1 MKYFLIAGEASGDLH
16 GSTLVRHLMKVDKE
30 AVIECWG
37 GDRMEAEGAKLLK
50 HYRDH
55 AIMGFWEVLVN
66 FNRIIRNLKLCKR
79 QIYSFKPDVVILI
92 DYPGF
97 NLRIARFLK
106 ENKIRSYYYISPKVW
121 AWKESRVEMIRRFI
135 DRMYIIFPFEVEF
148 YRKHDINAIYYGN
161 PLVETVKMEM
171 DSVRDPGKFR
181 TENQLDDRPVIALLA
196 GSRQQEIKLILPQMI
211 KIKKY
216 YSDYQFVIAGI
227 SSVPVRIYEKI
238 IGDEEIRIV
247 FDQTFQVLSASQMAL
262 VTSGT
267 ATLET
272 ALAGIPQIVCY
283 KASPLT
289 YQVAKRFLK
298 LRFISLVNLIMDKEI
313 VKELI
318 QHDLNERNLISEI
331 NTLLPGGWKREVMLN
346 NYKRLSSLLKGDG
359 TSGKIASDVF
369 QTLMMVNNVN

>member
-16 GSTLVRHLMKVDKE
+16 GSTLVRYLMQVDKK

-66 FNRIIRNLKLCKR
+66 INRMYRNLKLCKE
-79 QIYSFKPDVVILI
+79 QILAFKPDVVILI

-106 ENKIRSYYYISPKVW
+106 ENRVRSYYYISPKVW
-121 AWKESRVEMIRRFI
+121 AWKESRVEIIKRFI

-148 YRKHDINAIYYGN
+148 YRKHDFKAIYYGN
-161 PLVETVKMEM
+161 PLVESVNLEM
-171 DSVRDPGKFR
+171 GSAMDPDRFR
-181 TENQLDDRPVIALLA
+181 KVNQLDDRPVIALLA
-196 GSRQQEIKLILPQMI
+196 GSRQQEIKLILPEMI
-211 KIKKY
+211 RIKKY
-216 YSDYQFVIAGI
+216 YPDYQFVIAGI
-227 SSVPVRIYEKI
+227 SSVSAGIYKKI
-238 IGDEEIRIV
+238 VGDEDIRIV
-247 FDQTFQVLSASQMAL
+247 FDQTFHLLSASQIAI

-283 KASPLT
+283 KASPIT
-289 YQVAKRFLK
+289 YHLARRLVK
-298 LRFISLVNLIMDKEI
+298 LRFISLVNLIMDREI
-313 VKELI
+313 VRELI
-318 QHDLNERNLISEI
+318 QHDLNEKNLVSEI
-331 NTLLPGGWKREVMLN
+331 NILLPGGWKRDMMLN
-346 NYKRLSSLLKGDG
+346 NYKQLSSFLTGDG
-359 TSGKIASDVF
+359 TSGKIAYDIY
-369 QTLMMVNNVN
+369 QTLIMVNNVN